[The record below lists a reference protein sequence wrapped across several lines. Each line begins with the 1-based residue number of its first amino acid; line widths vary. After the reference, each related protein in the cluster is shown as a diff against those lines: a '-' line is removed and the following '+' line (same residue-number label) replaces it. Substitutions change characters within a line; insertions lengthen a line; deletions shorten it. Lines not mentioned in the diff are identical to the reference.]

1 MDSKDPKMSPEK
13 YAEMIREEKK
23 RMYKS
28 QGRTIPEPVGKWL
41 ESRGIDVDTLLRLEP
56 LLRKYEGLSEEEK
69 ARFEEL
75 KNFEPNP
82 GKAELNEIG
91 KTVYPVFGDM
101 GGAPIYQ
108 EDIDM
113 LRKSL
118 PLVKKLLEI
127 QRRKSRLDDTSLLT
141 GPDTTENIKEVYE
154 IDDEGMRPAEKYTP
168 GKHYIYAPLAGLKP
182 EEEEHYKKLFA
193 DMENYDDMTYTHTPK
208 SDEKIRAA
216 MSGWSKERNTDFP
229 GAKHGEEWLRKH
241 REEQIKDS
249 GDVMFGVD
257 FETQGLKNENP
268 LTLRK
273 YEDLVDL
280 QLNDTREQKRRKRPD
295 VIIDDKPYPTT
306 EEMKKHI
313 DEQCNKDVSQGIV
326 PADYYKYSNILKRMD
341 ETHTRKNN
349 DYGDAAYQGYKK
361 YGDFYFLV
369 QLHNKM
375 SRLESLTVGKKT
387 QMVKDESIDDTLLDM
402 ANYAIMFLESRHRN
416 D

>member
-1 MDSKDPKMSPEK
+1 MSPEK
-13 YAEMIREEKK
+13 YAEMIREK
-23 RMYKS
+23 RKDVP

-56 LLRKYEGLSEEEK
+56 LLKKYETLSKEEK

-75 KNFEPNP
+75 KDFEPNP

-91 KTVYPVFGDM
+91 KTSYPVFGDM

-168 GKHYIYAPLAGLKP
+168 GKDYIYAPLAGLKP

-193 DMENYDDMTYTHTPK
+193 DMGNYGDMTYIHASK
-208 SDEKIRAA
+208 SDEKIRRAA
-216 MSGWSKERNTDFP
+216 TGFTTEKQTNFP
-229 GAKHGEEWLRKH
+229 GAKHGEEWLKKH

-249 GDVMFGVD
+249 GDAMFGVD
-257 FETQGLKNENP
+257 LETQGLKNEAP

-273 YEDLVDL
+273 YEDLIDL
-280 QLNDTREQKRRKRPD
+280 QHDTRGRG
-295 VIIDDKPYPTT
+295 IIDDEPYPTT
-306 EEMKKHI
+306 EEMKKYI
-313 DEQCNKDVSQGIV
+313 DEQCNKNVSQDEDKKDPG
-326 PADYYKYSNILKRMD
+326 DYYKYSTILKRMD
-341 ETHTRKNN
+341 DTHTRKNN

-375 SRLESLTVGKKT
+375 SRLESLTVNKKT